1 MLSIY
6 PYIYLLTNFSILLH
20 MVISC
25 YIISCH
31 IILCRW
37 IALTKASSSTSGA
50 TKAERESK
58 SEGEV
63 SGIMLVPVPS
73 SQKDHQVGA
82 RSTDCNSNNNS
93 YSNIPPVLSH
103 LISSIPPS
111 PLLSYP
117 LLSYTFRHLIS
128 SNYLSRPLRDG
139 DSALVTTARSS
150 CRPLCT
156 TTN

>member
-1 MLSIY
+1 MLCGYFVHTIYLSIY
-6 PYIYLLTNFSILLH
+6 LSIHMSIYSRIDFSILLH
-20 MVISC
+20 VIIS
-25 YIISCH
+25 YHIISCH

-58 SEGEV
+58 GEGEV

-82 RSTDCNSNNNS
+82 RSTDCNSNSNS

-103 LISSIPPS
+103 LVSSIPPS
-111 PLLSYP
+111 PIPSCP
-117 LLSYTFRHLIS
+117 IPSAISFHLITCPAPS
-128 SNYLSRPLRDG
+128 GMGIQR
-139 DSALVTTARSS
+139 
-150 CRPLCT
+150 
-156 TTN
+156 